1 MKEESEIAARF
12 RILKIAVTLTVVL
25 SLAIVLLVSSSSMVG
40 IILRVGTGGQSLPR
54 SDFSAVPQSVVA
66 DATSLATELYGDYQ
80 KKSND
85 FMNQLLALYLEA
97 GDKDFVIFFNPGGW
111 GWNILEASSQ
121 WHSIIT
127 GIQSELDNLGYT
139 SLALNYQR
147 TEDTLSGYFDE
158 AMSMASLYP
167 SKARDLA
174 SRAEFLTKH
183 ISDLRVIIT
192 GESTGTVIAGS
203 AMRILVDNMQ
213 VYSIQTG
220 PPFWYKNNVL
230 DRTLVLRSSG
240 ITLDAFSRGDIFS
253 MISAS
258 LENLFGFPR
267 SEENAGNI
275 LYYVGA
281 PGHEYWW
288 YYPGVSTEIT
298 PFLQRNFGLK

>member
-1 MKEESEIAARF
+1 MKEENEIAAKF
-12 RILKIAVTLTVVL
+12 RTFKIAVTLTVVL

-40 IILRVGTGGQSLPR
+40 VILRVGTGGRPLPQ

-66 DATSLATELYGDYQ
+66 DATSSATELYGGYQ
-80 KKSND
+80 KKHTD

-97 GDKDFVIFFNPGGW
+97 KDKDFVIFFNPGGW
-111 GWNILEASSQ
+111 GWNLLEASSQ
-121 WHSIIT
+121 WHSIIA
-127 GIQSELDNLGYT
+127 GIQSELDNLGYI
-139 SLALNYQR
+139 SLSLNYQR

-167 SKARDLA
+167 SKAKDLA
-174 SRAEFLTKH
+174 ARVEFLTKH

-192 GESTGTVIAGS
+192 GESTGAIIADS
-203 AMRILVDNMQ
+203 AMSNLVDNPQ

-220 PPFWYKNNVL
+220 PPFWYKHNVL

-240 ITLDAFSRGDIFS
+240 IIPDAFSQGDIFS

-267 SEENAGNI
+267 SEEKSGNI
-275 LYYVGA
+275 LYYIGA

-288 YYPGVSTEIT
+288 HYPGVHSEIT
-298 PFLQRNFGLK
+298 HFLQQNFGFK